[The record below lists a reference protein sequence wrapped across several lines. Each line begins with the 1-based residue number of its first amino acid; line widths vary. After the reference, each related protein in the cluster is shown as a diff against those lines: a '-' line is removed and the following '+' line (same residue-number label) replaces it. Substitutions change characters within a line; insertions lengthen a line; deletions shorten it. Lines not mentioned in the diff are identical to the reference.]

1 MKKFFGWLAVAMLL
15 LGCSQGAAPGGA
27 APGQAKTF
35 NAAHTINVVTTTG
48 MIADAVKHVGGEF
61 VVVTQLMGAGVDPH
75 LYKASEGDI
84 QRLSTADIIFY
95 NGLNLEGKMGDIFVK
110 MARGKPVVAVTSSF
124 DQATL
129 REPPEFQGH
138 FDPHVWFDVKMW
150 SNVVDAVATGLGELA
165 PAHVAL
171 FRANAKQYAQELSV
185 LDAWCHEF
193 LAKIPQ
199 EQRVLITA
207 HDAFGYFGRAYG
219 VEVLGLQGISTVAEF
234 GLKDIER
241 IVNLLV
247 ERKIRAVFVESSV
260 PRRSIEAV
268 VAGAKARGHDVQIGG
283 QLYSDAMGQPGTP
296 DGTYVGMVRANVKTI
311 VDALSGQVAK
321 K

>member
-1 MKKFFGWLAVAMLL
+1 MKNYFGWLVVAVLC
-15 LGCSQGAAPGGA
+15 LGCSRGAAPGGA
-27 APGQAKTF
+27 TLGQAKTF
-35 NAAHTINVVTTTG
+35 DAAHTMNVVTTTG

-61 VVVTQLMGAGVDPH
+61 VAVTQLMGAGVDPH

-84 QRLSTADIIFY
+84 QRLSAADIIFY

-110 MARGKPVVAVTSSF
+110 MARGKPVVAVTETF
-124 DQATL
+124 DHASL
-129 REPPEFQGH
+129 REPPEFLGH
-138 FDPHVWFDVKMW
+138 FDPHVWFDVKLW

-165 PAHVAL
+165 PAQVAV
-171 FRANAKQYAQELSV
+171 FRANAKQYAQELSA
-185 LDAWCHEF
+185 LDAWCREF

-241 IVNLLV
+241 IVTLLV

-268 VAGAKARGHDVQIGG
+268 VAGAKARGHDVEIGG

-296 DGTYVGMVRANVKTI
+296 DGTYIGMVRANVKTI
-311 VDALSGQVAK
+311 VDALSGEVAK